1 MTNIT
6 AYYLSSL
13 YALCSNSPSFIVAE
27 YLMEITLKLVPVTE
41 VVSSWKAQVKWLML
55 PRRFTLP
62 GWGKWHIGSRLDR
75 ETIGTMQND
84 NIKVI

>member
-13 YALCSNSPSFIVAE
+13 YALCSNSPYFIVAE
-27 YLMEITLKLVPVTE
+27 YLMEITLKLVPVIE

-62 GWGKWHIGSRLDR
+62 GWGKWQIGSRLDR
-75 ETIGTMQND
+75 ETIGTMH
-84 NIKVI
+84 